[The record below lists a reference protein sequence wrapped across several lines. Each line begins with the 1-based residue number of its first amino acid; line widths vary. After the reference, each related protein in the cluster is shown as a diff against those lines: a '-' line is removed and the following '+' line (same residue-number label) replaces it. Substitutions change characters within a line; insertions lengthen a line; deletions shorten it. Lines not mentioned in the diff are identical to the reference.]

1 MNSANLSNCW
11 KHQLSH
17 LTTIAKKFVYEGL
30 TIDEYGQ
37 SAGKSLSPLGY
48 VKTSTTSRKTYTESS
63 VETGDTQTGNAESN
77 DIVYSSVRILAELKA
92 RLEGTTSSE
101 YKCYGTSPRAY
112 RFNKD
117 SRSVLK
123 MIH

>member
-48 VKTSTTSRKTYTESS
+48 VKTSTTSRKTYTVST
-63 VETGDTQTGNAESN
+63 VEMGDTQTDNAGGN
-77 DIVYSSVRILAELKA
+77 DIVYSVWRHTAELKA
-92 RLEGTTSSE
+92 RLEDTTSNE
-101 YKCYGTSPRAY
+101 YKCYDNSPRAHSS
-112 RFNKD
+112 N
-117 SRSVLK
+117 
-123 MIH
+123 